1 MKAIS
6 KTWEKIFTAITFA
19 EAGELESARSIMRD
33 REQDQKRDTQATRKS
48 MRLSAPGAT
57 RK

>member
-1 MKAIS
+1 MKS
-6 KTWEKIFTAITFA
+6 LSRTWEKLFTAITFA

-33 REQDQKRDTQATRKS
+33 REQDQKRDTQVARKS